1 MSREPTRIALLVTGT
16 TALLGVVLALGPVS
30 PARILAGY
38 VLVLA
43 TIAIVELLRALAA
56 GSDGASHS
64 PYERALSRRLE
75 PPGRPPELVRVE
87 RELTLGTSSAGHLHS
102 RLIPLLRDA
111 AVARLGRDLTRE
123 RLGDEAWE
131 LLRPDRPEP
140 EDRNAPGMSLRR
152 LRSVVSTLERL

>member
-1 MSREPTRIALLVTGT
+1 MRGEPRRIALLVTGT
-16 TALLGVVLALGPVS
+16 TALLAIVLALGPVS
-30 PARILAGY
+30 VTRILGGY

-56 GSDGASHS
+56 GSDGPAHS
-64 PYERALSRRLE
+64 PYERALTRKPE
-75 PPGRPPELVRVE
+75 PPGRPSELVRVE
-87 RELTLGTSSAGHLHS
+87 RELTLGTSSAGHLHN

-111 AVARLGRDLTRE
+111 ALARLGRDLSRE

-140 EDRNAPGMSLRR
+140 EDRNAPGASLRQV
-152 LRSVVSTLERL
+152 RSIVSTLERL

>member
-1 MSREPTRIALLVTGT
+1 MRSERVRIGLLVAGA

-30 PARILAGY
+30 VARSLAGY
-38 VLVLA
+38 VLLLA
-43 TIAIVELLRALAA
+43 TIAIAALLRALAS
-56 GSDGASHS
+56 GSDGPAHS
-64 PYERALSRRLE
+64 PYERALSRKVE

-87 RELTLGTSSAGHLHS
+87 RELTLGTSSAGHLHN

-111 AVARLGRDLTRE
+111 AVARLGRDLSRE

-140 EDRNAPGMSLRR
+140 EDRNGPGASLRR
-152 LRSVVSTLERL
+152 VRSVVSTLERL